1 MALCGLYVG
10 CDFKLIY
17 RLYVDGVEELS
28 VTVDLTIQST
38 DRASIGQEFDGFQTS
53 NYYNGKLA
61 EMSIWKKAVPA
72 GDIAFQMMAPIAEN
86 STDLVGL
93 FKRPVQCDYSLEDAS
108 PNKTMA

>member
-61 EMSIWKKAVPA
+61 EISIWKKAVPA
-72 GDIAFQMMAPIAEN
+72 GDIAFQMMAPIAES

-93 FKRPVQCDYSLEDAS
+93 FKRPVQCAYSLEDAS
-108 PNKTMA
+108 PIKIMA